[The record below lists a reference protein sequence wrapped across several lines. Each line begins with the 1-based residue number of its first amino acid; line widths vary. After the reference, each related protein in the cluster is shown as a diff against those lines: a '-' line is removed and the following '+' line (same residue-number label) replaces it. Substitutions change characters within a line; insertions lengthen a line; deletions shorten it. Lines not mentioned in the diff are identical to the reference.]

1 MNEKKNMKVERIRI
15 KRKYHLPRS
24 DISFEREIDLIKA
37 IAEFSEKG
45 SKTIDYKSVK
55 IGIHPTAIS
64 SELRYFESLG
74 LVKKGKNGKYY
85 VDAKVIEFVDNINRK
100 KESEAKNLLRDIIKE
115 SWFGS
120 LTIKI
125 IKIREKIKKD
135 ELLSELGKE
144 ASAHPTKD
152 KKSIERLIEWMKYVE
167 LINIDENQNITLK
180 IPQEIMETKEQRETI
195 IKEEITHE
203 KIPIQIVFE
212 IVVTSQTSEEEIIE
226 ILKKIK
232 RVLER
237 GE

>member
-1 MNEKKNMKVERIRI
+1 MNEEGNIKVERIRI
-15 KRKYHLPRS
+15 KRKYPLPRS
-24 DISFEREIDLIKA
+24 DISFGREIELIKA

-45 SKTIDYKSVK
+45 SKAIDYKSVK
-55 IGIHPTAIS
+55 IGVHPTVVS

-74 LVKKGKNGKYY
+74 LVKKGENGKYY
-85 VDAKVIEFVDNINRK
+85 VDAKVTEFADNMNWK
-100 KESEAKNLLRDIIKE
+100 KESEAKKILRDIVKE
-115 SWFGS
+115 SWFGN

-125 IKIREKIKKD
+125 IKIRGKIKKD

-152 KKSIERLIEWMKYVE
+152 KKSIERLIEWMEYCE

-180 IPQEIMETKEQRETI
+180 IPQEIVETKEQRGIT
-195 IKEEITHE
+195 IKEEIIHE
-203 KIPIQIVFE
+203 KLPIQIVFE
-212 IVVTSQTSEEEIIE
+212 IIVTSQTSEEEIVE

-232 RVLER
+232 RVLKS

>member
-1 MNEKKNMKVERIRI
+1 MNEKRNIKVERIRI
-15 KRKYHLPRS
+15 KRKYPLPRS
-24 DISFEREIDLIKA
+24 DISFGREIELIKA

-55 IGIHPTAIS
+55 IGVHPTAIS

-85 VDAKVIEFVDNINRK
+85 VDAKVIEFVDNLNWN
-100 KESEAKNLLRDIIKE
+100 KELEAKEILRNIVKE

-125 IKIREKIKKD
+125 IKIRGKIMKY

-203 KIPIQIVFE
+203 KIPIQITFE
-212 IVVTSQTSEEEIIE
+212 IAVTSQTSEEDIRK
-226 ILKKIK
+226 ILLKIK
-232 RVLER
+232 KVLK
-237 GE
+237 GN